1 LQEVFCNGAGPM
13 MQASVND
20 VLETVRAQRF
30 QLIVRHDFES
40 FGFVTDDFLHG
51 TAHKA
56 HADLQ
61 TAVRSYPEAFALW
74 QSLTPLGCN
83 EFICWVEDA
92 KQPATLA
99 ASYRA
104 SLSRAA

>member
-1 LQEVFCNGAGPM
+1 
-13 MQASVND
+13 
-20 VLETVRAQRF
+20 VRY
-30 QLIVRHDFES
+30 
-40 FGFVTDDFLHG
+40 
-51 TAHKA
+51 
-56 HADLQ
+56 
-61 TAVRSYPEAFALW
+61 YPEAFALW